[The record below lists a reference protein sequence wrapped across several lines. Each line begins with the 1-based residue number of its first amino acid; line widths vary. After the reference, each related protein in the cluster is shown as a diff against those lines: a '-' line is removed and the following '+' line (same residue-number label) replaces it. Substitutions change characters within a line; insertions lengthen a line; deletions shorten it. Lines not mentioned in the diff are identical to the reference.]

1 MMMTGVKILGLFLLT
16 SIQNITI
23 RTLQNDI
30 RKRWWTFAINPDRFD
45 KLTIALRTA
54 VDNDGT
60 PDNESTIFIF
70 GYICY
75 LL

>member
-1 MMMTGVKILGLFLLT
+1 MIFEKDGGRV
-16 SIQNITI
+16 
-23 RTLQNDI
+23 
-30 RKRWWTFAINPDRFD
+30 AINPDRFD

-54 VDNDGT
+54 VDNDGI